1 MLRPYEYRPRINSSF
16 IMKPYFAPFYGG
28 NGIQILRLLGYVQ
41 IVKELETLFKN
52 VAYTFVVDT

>member
-1 MLRPYEYRPRINSSF
+1 MSTSLMRPYEE
-16 IMKPYFAPFYGG
+16 G
-28 NGIQILRLLGYVQ
+28 GIQILRLLGYVQ